1 MRRRLFLTL
10 GLMISLTLASCGKS
24 YQRLSSENDVFE
36 LASLKAI
43 SATVPLGRLDVLAEP
58 PGATP
63 SRVTLRVADTSIHDR
78 VIVCVHGV
86 FTNHAAWRFTVGAL
100 APHGDLVLLDLPGCG
115 DSDPAPGGE
124 VGYAPEALAARVL
137 AALDACPRVSE
148 STSPIAI
155 VAHSFGGLL
164 AIRMFADE
172 EVRRTYSHL
181 LDRVDRLVLISPVDV
196 AVDKPHPFFSQ
207 LAYVSVWEV
216 ETASITGRLRE
227 AVARGTLRS
236 VDDRRMALREEA
248 DTRLVVLT
256 DRSRRFALQAML
268 RQAIPFREDRPDWE
282 TVETIESRYG
292 RVDVPCMILWGRRD
306 ETLPI
311 SMGYKL
317 AAQFPRARIVPVANA
332 KHSPHLEQPS
342 VVNALIAEF
351 IANGGHASAEQEP
364 STQP

>member
-1 MRRRLFLTL
+1 MRWRCLVTL
-10 GLMISLTLASCGKS
+10 GLMISLSLAGCGKS
-24 YQRLSSENDVFE
+24 YQRLTSEDGVFE
-36 LASLKAI
+36 LASLKAS
-43 SATVPLGRLDVLAEP
+43 SARVPLGRLDVLAEP

-63 SRVTLRVADTSIHDR
+63 SRVTLRVADTSTHDR

-86 FTNHAAWRFTVGAL
+86 FTDHEAWRFTAGAL
-100 APHGDLVLLDLPGCG
+100 APHGDLVLIDLPGCG

-124 VGYAPEALAARVL
+124 VGYAPEALAARIL
-137 AALDACPRVSE
+137 AALEACPRVSE
-148 STSPIAI
+148 TSSPIAL

-172 EVRRTYSHL
+172 EVRRVYAHL
-181 LDRVDRLVLISPVDV
+181 LNRIDRLVLISPVDV
-196 AVDKPHPFFSQ
+196 AVEKPHPFFSQ

-236 VDDRRMALREEA
+236 VDNRRMALREEA
-248 DTRLVVLT
+248 DTRLLVLT

-268 RQAIPFREDRPDWE
+268 RQAIPFIDDRPDWAM
-282 TVETIESRYG
+282 VEAIESRYG
-292 RVDVPCMILWGRRD
+292 RVDVPCLILWGRRD

-317 AAQFPRARIVPVANA
+317 ASQFPDARLVPVPNA

-342 VVNALIAEF
+342 IVNALIAEF
-351 IANGGHASAEQEP
+351 IANGDNTTASDG
-364 STQP
+364 TLRR